1 MNIDMGW
8 MILGFG
14 AFIFLISSVGQLRNE
29 VKLMRGTLNRIAER
43 VGVTEILTKEEKDEL
58 MRLVS
63 EGKNVQAVRRC
74 REITGL
80 GLKEAKEYVDGL
92 GEKKID

>member
-1 MNIDMGW
+1 MGK
-8 MILGFG
+8 
-14 AFIFLISSVGQLRNE
+14 LRNE

-43 VGVTEILTKEEKDEL
+43 VGVTDIVTKEEKEEL
-58 MRLVS
+58 KRLLS

-92 GEKKID
+92 GEEKGI

>member
-1 MNIDMGW
+1 MGW

-14 AFIFLISSVGQLRNE
+14 AFMFLIASVGQLRNE

-43 VGVTEILTKEEKDEL
+43 VGVTEIVTKEEKEEL
-58 MRLVS
+58 KRLVS

-92 GEKKID
+92 DEEKGI

>member
-63 EGKNVQAVRRC
+63 EGKNVEAVRKC

-80 GLKEAKEYVDGL
+80 GLKEAKEYVDGF
-92 GEKKID
+92 GEEKIE